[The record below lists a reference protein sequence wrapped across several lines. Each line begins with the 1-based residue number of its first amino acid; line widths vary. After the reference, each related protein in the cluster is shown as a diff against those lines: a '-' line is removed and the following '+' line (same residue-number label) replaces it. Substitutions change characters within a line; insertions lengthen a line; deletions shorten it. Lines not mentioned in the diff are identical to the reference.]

1 MPKKEKSPSD
11 EDEEEPTPPLDLAAA
26 RLVKTTAVF
35 AGYFFRRTVIIK

>member
-11 EDEEEPTPPLDLAAA
+11 EDEEEPTPHAA